1 MLIAGVAALR
11 QCGSIWLAEFVIVL
25 LDEVRYR
32 VLVRVVAA
40 AGSTVHST

>member
-1 MLIAGVAALR
+1 MLIASVAALR
-11 QCGSIWLAEFVIVL
+11 QCGRIWLAGFVIVL

-40 AGSTVHST
+40 AGCTVYST